1 MIRIDFEINFK
12 PWNITMAENS
22 EEADLND
29 LIRRLEALSPEKRD
43 RVLKNSNPP
52 SPSPPQSQQQVG
64 FLRFEINLFYGS
76 AIDCI

>member
-1 MIRIDFEINFK
+1 MIRIDFEIKFK

-43 RVLKNSNPP
+43 RVFKKKLKSAKPITTTITAA
-52 SPSPPQSQQQVG
+52 G
-64 FLRFEINLFYGS
+64 RFFTF
-76 AIDCI
+76 